1 MRMKKGL
8 LFISLLVMALFLGAC
23 GNNDKA
29 SGEGGEKTYELKFGG
44 IMPEDHPTTIAMKKI
59 AKDVEEQTD
68 GRIKIKVFPASQL
81 GDYTLM
87 YEEIS
92 KGTLDMGLMSSPSHL
107 DSRQEMV
114 LLPYLFKDYAQ
125 AEEQFKLDSFVGKK
139 LQEIDNEQNI
149 QLLGFYAQGFGG
161 LGTKNE
167 VKDPL
172 DFSSNKEVLLRV
184 PGMDTF
190 IKNAEDLGFNT
201 VPLPYADLYTA
212 LQAGTVEGWVGGH
225 PQVNYMQFRDVINY
239 YYQYNNFF
247 EAHNLYINK
256 DLWNSFTEEDRELF
270 QKLADEMT
278 AYSFETAEQLEEE
291 YRAKLKEEGIEVIEF
306 TDEELQTLADY
317 SRENSWTVAEET
329 IGKDLLD
336 ELMAA
341 LEE

>member
-1 MRMKKGL
+1 MKKGL
-8 LFISLLVMALFLGAC
+8 LLISLMLMAIFLGAC
-23 GNNDKA
+23 GNKEQA
-29 SGEGGEKTYELKFGG
+29 SGGNGDEKTYELKFGG
-44 IMPEDHPTTIAMKKI
+44 IMPEDHPNTIAMKKI
-59 AKDVEEQTD
+59 AKEVEEQTD

-87 YEEIS
+87 YEEIG
-92 KGTLDMGLMSSPSHL
+92 KGTLDMGLMSNPSHL

-149 QLLGFYAQGFGG
+149 QLLGFHAQGFGG
-161 LGTKNE
+161 LGSKNE
-167 VKDPL
+167 VKEPL
-172 DFSSNKEVLLRV
+172 NFNSNKGVLLRV

-256 DLWNSFTEEDRELF
+256 NLWDSFTEEDRELF
-270 QKLADEMT
+270 QKLADDMT
-278 AYSFETAEQLEEE
+278 ALSFENAEKLEEE

-306 TDEELQTLADY
+306 TDGELQTLADY
-317 SRENSWTVAEET
+317 SRENSWSVAEET
-329 IGKDLLD
+329 IGKDLLE
-336 ELMAA
+336 ELLEA
-341 LEE
+341 LK